1 METGKMVGFLQQ
13 QQLPLSTFVAV
24 FRVIWSAPLAFWVLT
39 TRRQVPR
46 FKAQPTVSFGAGGL

>member
-1 METGKMVGFLQQ
+1 MVGFLQQQ